1 MDFFNEQ
8 GAEESQDLWSR
19 LSSRMEPN
27 NMAWVPPPEPFIP
40 DFSADKSFKKWL
52 DRVSISV
59 EEAGKAVH
67 VLHPVSGFL
76 SGLFCQNDLALKADA
91 FAWQKRSVGVLDSYR
106 DAESVGIGTLARI
119 RSKSVLAPSSRSRR
133 ASKRSD
139 GRDEERFLHFR
150 GITSSTSARSS
161 HSLA

>member
-8 GAEESQDLWSR
+8 GRRRVKTYGLASAPEWSPITWHGFHR
-19 LSSRMEPN
+19 QSR
-27 NMAWVPPPEPFIP
+27 
-40 DFSADKSFKKWL
+40 ADKSFKKWL

-76 SGLFCQNDLALKADA
+76 SGLFRQNDLVLKADA

-139 GRDEERFLHFR
+139 GRDEERFLRFR
-150 GITSSTSARSS
+150 GITSSTSGRSS